1 MRFPLSKTTYRWL
14 NARSLLAFA
23 SIAVLIVVALVG
35 FAVQDQAANK
45 QVRPQATMAG
55 LPPFANP
62 DYDLWASPPVVTVP
76 ENGGS
81 VGVQIMV
88 KATKLTS
95 AEVLLLEAHANIPGY
110 SASFDPASLTLH
122 PGDATSTE
130 LTVTIPSGVQN
141 GTYPMSI
148 VARGK
153 TTQGGTWL
161 VIMVGLSRTAPP
173 P

>member
-1 MRFPLSKTTYRWL
+1 MHFPLSKTTYRWL
-14 NARSLLAFA
+14 NTRSLLAFA

-35 FAVQDQAANK
+35 FAVQNQSANK
-45 QVRPQATMAG
+45 QVRPQATVAG
-55 LPPFANP
+55 LPPFANQ
-62 DYDLWASPPVVTVP
+62 DYDLWATPPIVTVP

-81 VGVQIMV
+81 VGVQIML
-88 KATKLTS
+88 KATNLTS
-95 AEVLLLEAHANIPGY
+95 TEVLLFEAHANISGY
-110 SASFDPASLTLH
+110 SASFDPASVTLH
-122 PGDATSTE
+122 PGGSTSTE
-130 LTVTIPSGVQN
+130 LTVTIPTGVQN

-161 VIMVGLSRTAPP
+161 VIIVGLSRTAPP